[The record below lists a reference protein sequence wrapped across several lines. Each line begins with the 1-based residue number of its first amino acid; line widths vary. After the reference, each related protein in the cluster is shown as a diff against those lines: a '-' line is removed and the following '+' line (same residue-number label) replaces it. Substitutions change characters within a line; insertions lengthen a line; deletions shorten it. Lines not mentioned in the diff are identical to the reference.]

1 MIHEVYGEIKE
12 IKVCSCHFDLFFY
25 AMKKFLTRDEIEEL
39 ICSVSGKIK
48 PCFFFFDGSY
58 IVCCVCF
65 IIWAANNH
73 DGNLGEIV
81 SEECIDIDIIEDL
94 KPVNCIDRLKVYKNE
109 IYFCCNCWCNISAF
123 LVTRL
128 HTLEC

>member
-1 MIHEVYGEIKE
+1 MIHEVYRKINK
-12 IKVCSCHFDLFFY
+12 IKVCSCHFDLVFY
-25 AMKKFLTRDEIEEL
+25 EMKNFSITDEIEEL

-48 PCFFFFDGSY
+48 PCFSFFDGTY
-58 IVCCVCF
+58 IICCVGF

-73 DGNLGEIV
+73 DGNLCEIV
-81 SEECIDIDIIEDL
+81 SEECINIIEDL
-94 KPVNCIDRLKVYKNE
+94 KPVKCIEQLKAYENE
-109 IYFCCNCWCNISAF
+109 IYFCFTCRFNVSTF

>member
-1 MIHEVYGEIKE
+1 MIHELFGEINE
-12 IKVCSCHFDLFFY
+12 IKVCSCHFDLVFHN
-25 AMKKFLTRDEIEEL
+25 MKKFSTTDEIEEL

-48 PCFFFFDGSY
+48 PCFFFFDGTY
-58 IVCCVCF
+58 IVCCVRF

-73 DGNLGEIV
+73 DGNLHEIV
-81 SEECIDIDIIEDL
+81 SEQCLDILEDL
-94 KPVNCIDRLKVYKNE
+94 KPVNCIDWLKVYENE
-109 IYFCCNCWCNISAF
+109 IYFCFRCRFNASAF

>member
-1 MIHEVYGEIKE
+1 MIHELYDEINE
-12 IKVCSCHFDLFFY
+12 IKVCSCHFDLVFY
-25 AMKKFLTRDEIEEL
+25 AMKKFSTTDEIEEL

-48 PCFFFFDGSY
+48 LCFFFFDGTY
-58 IVCCVCF
+58 IVCCIGI

-73 DGNLGEIV
+73 DGHLHEIV
-81 SEECIDIDIIEDL
+81 SEDCFDNIADL
-94 KPVNCIDRLKVYKNE
+94 KPVNCIDWLKVYENY
-109 IYFCCNCWCNISAF
+109 ICFCFSCIFNISAF

>member
-1 MIHEVYGEIKE
+1 
-12 IKVCSCHFDLFFY
+12 
-25 AMKKFLTRDEIEEL
+25 MKKFVTRHEIEEL
-39 ICSVSGKIK
+39 ICSVSRKIK
-48 PCFFFFDGSY
+48 RCFCFFDGAC

-81 SEECIDIDIIEDL
+81 SQECIKDL
-94 KPVNCIDRLKVYKNE
+94 KHCIDWLKVYQNE
-109 IYFCCNCWCNISAF
+109 IYFCFTCRSNVSAF

>member
-1 MIHEVYGEIKE
+1 MIHELFGEINE
-12 IKVCSCHFDLFFY
+12 TKVCSCHFDLAFY
-25 AMKKFLTRDEIEEL
+25 TIKKFSTTDEIEEL

-48 PCFFFFDGSY
+48 LCFFFFDGTY
-58 IVCCVCF
+58 VVCCVRF

-73 DGNLGEIV
+73 DGNLHEIV
-81 SEECIDIDIIEDL
+81 SEQCLDILEDL
-94 KPVNCIDRLKVYKNE
+94 NCIDWLKLYKNE
-109 IYFCCNCWCNISAF
+109 IHFCFRCRFNGSAF